1 MSMKKFIHTKQRKA
15 ELDAAIRGY
24 NYKIR
29 RAAALKVH
37 GKYEGVVLPKLLN
50 PENEFTKITT
60 LEEYNELLN
69 RIRET
74 GRAVRQEKF
83 ITLGKYKTIE
93 TQTTR
98 IIKKQQERSIQSF
111 IQNETPAK
119 MEFKSAKALK
129 QFIYEYQHETFESF
143 NEARAQ
149 TFKENVAVA
158 LMALSFDD
166 LIKEWDHLSLIQ
178 VDSVCRAWPEAVE
191 ALWAAYDSKD
201 PQQVQEAYDRMRT
214 AINGVKG
221 ILKYTKGTVK

>member
-1 MSMKKFIHTKQRKA
+1 MTKFIHTKQRKA
-15 ELDAAIRGY
+15 ELAAAIRGY

-29 RAAALKVH
+29 RAAALKAH

-50 PENEFTKITT
+50 PEKEFTKITT

-119 MEFKSAKALK
+119 TEFKSAKALK
-129 QFIYEYQHETFESF
+129 QYMYEYQKESLESF
-143 NEARAQ
+143 NQQRAEV
-149 TFKENVAVA
+149 FRENAMNA
-158 LMALSFDD
+158 LRALD
-166 LIKEWDHLSLIQ
+166 LMDLVQEFNHLTLLQIDSL
-178 VDSVCRAWPEAVE
+178 SRAWPESVE
-191 ALWAAYDSKD
+191 ALWAAYESND
-201 PQQVQEAYDRMRT
+201 PTQSQEAYDRMRT

-221 ILKYTKGTVK
+221 K

>member
-1 MSMKKFIHTKQRKA
+1 MKKFIHTKQRKA
-15 ELDAAIRGY
+15 ELAAAISGY

-29 RAAALKVH
+29 RAAALKAH

-50 PENEFTKITT
+50 PEKEFAKITT

-119 MEFKSAKALK
+119 TEFKSAKALK
-129 QFIYEYQHETFESF
+129 QYMYEYQKETLETFNQQRAELFRENAMNALRALDLMDLVQEF
-143 NEARAQ
+143 NHLTLLQ
-149 TFKENVAVA
+149 IDS
-158 LMALSFDD
+158 LS
-166 LIKEWDHLSLIQ
+166 
-178 VDSVCRAWPEAVE
+178 RAWPESVE
-191 ALWAAYDSKD
+191 ALWAAYESND
-201 PQQVQEAYDRMRT
+201 PTQSQEAYDRMRT

-221 ILKYTKGTVK
+221 K

>member
-1 MSMKKFIHTKQRKA
+1 MTKFIHTKQRKA
-15 ELDAAIRGY
+15 ELAAAIRGY

-29 RAAALKVH
+29 RAAALKAH
-37 GKYEGVVLPKLLN
+37 DKYEGVVLPKLLN
-50 PENEFTKITT
+50 PEKEFTKITT

-119 MEFKSAKALK
+119 TEFKSAKALK
-129 QFIYEYQHETFESF
+129 QYMYEYQKETLESF
-143 NEARAQ
+143 NQQRAEV
-149 TFKENVAVA
+149 FRENAMNA
-158 LMALSFDD
+158 LRALD
-166 LIKEWDHLSLIQ
+166 LMDLVQEFNHLTLLQIDSL
-178 VDSVCRAWPEAVE
+178 SRAWPESVE
-191 ALWAAYDSKD
+191 ALWAAYESND
-201 PQQVQEAYDRMRT
+201 PTQSQEAYDRMRT

-221 ILKYTKGTVK
+221 K

>member
-1 MSMKKFIHTKQRKA
+1 MKKFIHTTQRKA
-15 ELDAAIRGY
+15 ELAAAIRGY

-29 RAAALKVH
+29 RAAALKAH

-50 PENEFTKITT
+50 PEKEFTEITT

-74 GRAVRQEKF
+74 GKAVRQEKF

-119 MEFKSAKALK
+119 TEFKSAKALK
-129 QFIYEYQHETFESF
+129 QYMYEYQKETLESF
-143 NEARAQ
+143 NQQRAEI
-149 TFKENVAVA
+149 FRENAMNA
-158 LMALSFDD
+158 LRALD
-166 LIKEWDHLSLIQ
+166 LMDLVQEFNHLTLLQIDSL
-178 VDSVCRAWPEAVE
+178 SRAWPESVE
-191 ALWAAYDSKD
+191 ALWAAYESND
-201 PQQVQEAYDRMRT
+201 PTQSQEAYDRMRT

-221 ILKYTKGTVK
+221 K

>member
-1 MSMKKFIHTKQRKA
+1 MKKFIHTKHRKE
-15 ELDAAIRGY
+15 ELAAAIRGY

-29 RAAALKVH
+29 RAAALKAH

-50 PENEFTKITT
+50 PEKEFAEITT
-60 LEEYNELLN
+60 LEEYNELIN

-74 GRAVRQEKF
+74 GKAVRQEKF

-119 MEFKSAKALK
+119 TEFKSAKALK
-129 QFIYEYQHETFESF
+129 QYIYEYQKETLESF
-143 NEARAQ
+143 NQQRAEI
-149 TFKENVAVA
+149 FRENVMNA
-158 LMALSFDD
+158 LRALD
-166 LIKEWDHLSLIQ
+166 LMDLVQEFNHLTLLQIDSL
-178 VDSVCRAWPEAVE
+178 SRAWPESVE
-191 ALWAAYDSKD
+191 ALWAAYESND
-201 PQQVQEAYDRMRT
+201 PTQSQEAYDRMRT

-221 ILKYTKGTVK
+221 K

>member
-1 MSMKKFIHTKQRKA
+1 MTKFIHTKQRKA
-15 ELDAAIRGY
+15 KLAAAIRGY

-29 RAAALKVH
+29 RAAALKAH

-50 PENEFTKITT
+50 PEKEFTKITT

-119 MEFKSAKALK
+119 TEFKSAKALK
-129 QFIYEYQHETFESF
+129 QYMYEYQKETLESF
-143 NEARAQ
+143 NQQRAEV
-149 TFKENVAVA
+149 FRENAMNA
-158 LMALSFDD
+158 LRALD
-166 LIKEWDHLSLIQ
+166 LMDLVQEFNHLTLLQIDSL
-178 VDSVCRAWPEAVE
+178 SRAWPESVE
-191 ALWAAYDSKD
+191 ALWAAYESND
-201 PQQVQEAYDRMRT
+201 PTQSQEACDRMRT

-221 ILKYTKGTVK
+221 K

>member
-1 MSMKKFIHTKQRKA
+1 MTKFIHTKQRKA
-15 ELDAAIRGY
+15 ELATAIRGY

-29 RAAALKVH
+29 RAAALKAH

-50 PENEFTKITT
+50 PEKEFTKITT

-119 MEFKSAKALK
+119 TEFKSAKALK
-129 QFIYEYQHETFESF
+129 QYMYEYQKETLESF
-143 NEARAQ
+143 NQQRAEV
-149 TFKENVAVA
+149 FRENAMNA
-158 LMALSFDD
+158 LRALD
-166 LIKEWDHLSLIQ
+166 LMDLVQEINRLTLLQIDSLS
-178 VDSVCRAWPEAVE
+178 RAWPESVE
-191 ALWAAYDSKD
+191 ALWAAYESND
-201 PQQVQEAYDRMRT
+201 PTQSQEAYDRMRT

-221 ILKYTKGTVK
+221 K

>member
-1 MSMKKFIHTKQRKA
+1 MKKFIHTKQRKA
-15 ELDAAIRGY
+15 ELAAAIRGY
-24 NYKIR
+24 NYNIR
-29 RAAALKVH
+29 RAAALKTH
-37 GKYEGVVLPKLLN
+37 DKYEGVVLPKLLN
-50 PENEFTKITT
+50 PEKEFAKITT

-119 MEFKSAKALK
+119 TEFKSAKALK
-129 QFIYEYQHETFESF
+129 QYMYEYQKETLESF
-143 NEARAQ
+143 NQQRAEV
-149 TFKENVAVA
+149 FRENVMNA
-158 LMALSFDD
+158 LRALD
-166 LIKEWDHLSLIQ
+166 LMDLVQEFNHLTLLQIDSL
-178 VDSVCRAWPEAVE
+178 SRAWPESVE
-191 ALWAAYDSKD
+191 ALWAAYESND
-201 PQQVQEAYDRMRT
+201 PTQSQEAYDRMRT

-221 ILKYTKGTVK
+221 K

>member
-1 MSMKKFIHTKQRKA
+1 MTKFIHTKQRKA
-15 ELDAAIRGY
+15 ELAAAIRGY

-29 RAAALKVH
+29 RAAALKAH

-50 PENEFTKITT
+50 PEKEFTKITT

-119 MEFKSAKALK
+119 TEFKSAKALK
-129 QFIYEYQHETFESF
+129 QYMYEYQKETLDSF
-143 NEARAQ
+143 NQQRAEV
-149 TFKENVAVA
+149 FRENVMNA
-158 LMALSFDD
+158 LRALD
-166 LIKEWDHLSLIQ
+166 LMDLVQEFNHLTLLQIDSL
-178 VDSVCRAWPEAVE
+178 SRAWPESVE
-191 ALWAAYDSKD
+191 ALWAAYESND
-201 PQQVQEAYDRMRT
+201 PTQSQEACDRMRT

-221 ILKYTKGTVK
+221 K

>member
-1 MSMKKFIHTKQRKA
+1 MTKFIHTKQRKA
-15 ELDAAIRGY
+15 ELSAAIRGY

-29 RAAALKVH
+29 RAAALKAH
-37 GKYEGVVLPKLLN
+37 GKYEDVVLPKLLN
-50 PENEFTKITT
+50 PEKEFTKITT

-74 GRAVRQEKF
+74 GKAVRQEKF

-98 IIKKQQERSIQSF
+98 IIKKQQERSIQAF

-119 MEFKSAKALK
+119 TEFKSAKALK
-129 QFIYEYQHETFESF
+129 KFMYEYQQETFESF
-143 NEARAQ
+143 NEARAEV
-149 TFKENVAVA
+149 FKENVATA
-158 LMALSFDD
+158 LIALGFED
-166 LIKEWDHLSLIQ
+166 LYSEWRGLLLIQ
-178 VDSVCRAWPEAVE
+178 VDSVNRAWPEAVE

-201 PQQVQEAYDRMRT
+201 PQQIQEAYDRMRT

-221 ILKYTKGTVK
+221 KIT

>member
-1 MSMKKFIHTKQRKA
+1 MKKFVHTKQRKA
-15 ELDAAIRGY
+15 ELAAAIRGY
-24 NYKIR
+24 NYNIR
-29 RAAALKVH
+29 RAAALKSH
-37 GKYEGVVLPKLLN
+37 GKYENIVLPKLLN

-74 GRAVRQEKF
+74 GRAVREEKF

-119 MEFKSAKALK
+119 TEFKSEKVLK
-129 QFIYEYQHETFESF
+129 HFIYEYQRETFESF

-149 TFKENVAVA
+149 TFKENVEIA

-166 LIKEWDHLSLIQ
+166 LIKEWDHLNLIQ
-178 VDSVCRAWPEAVE
+178 VDSVSRAWPEAVE
-191 ALWAAYDSKD
+191 GLWAAYDSKE
-201 PQQVQEAYDRMRT
+201 PQQTQEAYDRMRT

-221 ILKYTKGTVK
+221 K

>member
-1 MSMKKFIHTKQRKA
+1 MTKFIHTKQRKA
-15 ELDAAIRGY
+15 ELAAAIRGY
-24 NYKIR
+24 NYNIR
-29 RAAALKVH
+29 RVAALKAH

-50 PENEFTKITT
+50 PEKEFTKITT

-74 GRAVRQEKF
+74 GKAVRQEKF

-119 MEFKSAKALK
+119 KEFKSAKALK
-129 QFIYEYQHETFESF
+129 QFMYEYQQETFVSF
-143 NEARAQ
+143 NEARAEV
-149 TFKENVAVA
+149 FKENVTTA
-158 LMALSFDD
+158 LIALAFND
-166 LIKEWDHLSLIQ
+166 LVKEWNQLSLIQ
-178 VDSVCRAWPEAVE
+178 VDSVNRAWPEAVE
-191 ALWAAYDSKD
+191 AMWAAYDSKD
-201 PQQVQEAYDRMRT
+201 PTQIQEASDRMRT

-221 ILKYTKGTVK
+221 K

>member
-1 MSMKKFIHTKQRKA
+1 MTKFIHTKQRKA
-15 ELDAAIRGY
+15 ELAAAIRGY

-29 RAAALKVH
+29 RAAALKAH

-50 PENEFTKITT
+50 PEKEFTKITT

-119 MEFKSAKALK
+119 TEFKSAKALK
-129 QFIYEYQHETFESF
+129 QYMYEYQKETLESF
-143 NEARAQ
+143 NQQRAEV
-149 TFKENVAVA
+149 FRENAMNA
-158 LMALSFDD
+158 LCALD
-166 LIKEWDHLSLIQ
+166 LMELVQEINHLTLLQIDSL
-178 VDSVCRAWPEAVE
+178 SRAWPESVE
-191 ALWAAYDSKD
+191 ALWAAYESND
-201 PQQVQEAYDRMRT
+201 PTQSQEAYDRMRT
-214 AINGVKG
+214 AINAVKG
-221 ILKYTKGTVK
+221 K

>member
-1 MSMKKFIHTKQRKA
+1 MRKFIHTKQRKA
-15 ELDAAIRGY
+15 EFAAAIRGY
-24 NYKIR
+24 NYNIR
-29 RAAALKVH
+29 RATALKSH

-50 PENEFTKITT
+50 PEKEFTKITT

-119 MEFKSAKALK
+119 TEFKSAKALK
-129 QFIYEYQHETFESF
+129 QYMYEYQKETLESF
-143 NEARAQ
+143 NQQRAEV
-149 TFKENVAVA
+149 FRENAMNA
-158 LMALSFDD
+158 LRALD
-166 LIKEWDHLSLIQ
+166 LMDLVQEFNHLTLLQIDSL
-178 VDSVCRAWPEAVE
+178 SRAWPESVE
-191 ALWAAYDSKD
+191 ALWAAYESND
-201 PQQVQEAYDRMRT
+201 PTQSQEAYDRMRT

-221 ILKYTKGTVK
+221 K